1 MNRQV
6 GKFRQSGVPT
16 RGSFSMRIPKEEKTI
31 IKAVKHILSN
41 YKNFGKPQPNMVTF
55 VVLKLHY
62 SGGSKS
68 ELGIP
73 NTIPIPNVLKFSF

>member
-1 MNRQV
+1 
-6 GKFRQSGVPT
+6 
-16 RGSFSMRIPKEEKTI
+16 
-31 IKAVKHILSN
+31 
-41 YKNFGKPQPNMVTF
+41 MVTF

-73 NTIPIPNVLKFSF
+73 ERHPNNKCFKVWFLNGSDLEWLVPHNMTVSAYLPCVHVYYSLYAYSGKKYAVKLISIFLKI